1 MEKVWHSTP
10 LEFSFSPEEACWHR
24 LASNI
29 SSLDSVRAA
38 LPPQTLPDT
47 QSKEINRLMAVPL
60 LTALDSAGHVH
71 LIVGSN
77 PLASARCSKS
87 IEVGAKP
94 KIIAPADSDVHYVL
108 AKRIEDGEVEWI
120 KKNFEDADL
129 SALGRAEVDN
139 VVDAVFVTTNGKN
152 VLSMRDLACGETC
165 SLPVIYRHTYFQL
178 VPAPA
183 CTHQCC

>member
-1 MEKVWHSTP
+1 M
-10 LEFSFSPEEACWHR
+10 
-24 LASNI
+24 AS
-29 SSLDSVRAA
+29 
-38 LPPQTLPDT
+38 
-47 QSKEINRLMAVPL
+47 PL

-108 AKRIEDGEVEWI
+108 AKRIEDGEAEWI
-120 KKNFEDADL
+120 KKSFEDADL
-129 SALGRAEVDN
+129 SILGRAEVDN

-152 VLSMRDLACGETC
+152 VRSTRDLACG
-165 SLPVIYRHTYFQL
+165 RK
-178 VPAPA
+178 
-183 CTHQCC
+183 